1 MFSSGQ
7 KTFALIF
14 IIGFVIIISYQFYK
28 DRKKNKAMF
37 KGTYWVLLT
46 IIAIMV
52 GYTLLSK
59 FLH

>member
-28 DRKKNKAMF
+28 DKKKNKSMF
-37 KGTYWVLLT
+37 KGSYWVILAV
-46 IIAIMV
+46 IATMV
-52 GYTLLSK
+52 GYTLLNK

>member
-37 KGTYWVLLT
+37 KGTYWVLLAV
-46 IIAIMV
+46 IAIMV

>member
-1 MFSSGQ
+1 MVSSGQ
-7 KTFALIF
+7 KIFALVF
-14 IIGFVIIISYQFYK
+14 IIGFIIIISYQFYL

-37 KGTYWVLLT
+37 KGSYWVILAV
-46 IIAIMV
+46 IATMV